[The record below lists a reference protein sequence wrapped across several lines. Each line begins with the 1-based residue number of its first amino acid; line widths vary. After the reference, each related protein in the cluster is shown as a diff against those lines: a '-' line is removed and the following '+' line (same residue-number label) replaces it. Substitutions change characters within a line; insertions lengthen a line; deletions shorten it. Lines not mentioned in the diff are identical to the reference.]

1 MAVTFLGF
9 KTKFINF
16 ADLTQPQF
24 DSLLPDAVAEV
35 GRYKWQALGVGW
47 EGFKDRA
54 IENLLACQLSKINPE
69 FLGSAGL
76 AEFEVREAG
85 YRVKYLSN
93 SGGSKNNPFCD
104 EYLRLVGLV
113 QELTPNASNLPVCT
127 IGVRKN
133 VIW

>member
-1 MAVTFLGF
+1 MTVTFLGF
-9 KTKFINF
+9 KTKFVNF

-24 DSLLPDAVAEV
+24 DLLLPDVVAEV
-35 GRYKWQALGVGW
+35 DRYEWELLGVGW

-54 IENLLACQLSKINPE
+54 TKNLLACQLSKINPE

-76 AEFEVREAG
+76 AEFEVKEAG

-113 QELTPNASNLPVCT
+113 EALSPNVSNLPACT
-127 IGVRKN
+127 LGVRKN

>member
-1 MAVTFLGF
+1 MAVTFVGF
-9 KTKFINF
+9 KTKFVNF

-24 DSLLPDAVAEV
+24 DLLLPDAVAEV
-35 GRYKWQALGVGW
+35 DRYKWELLGVGW
-47 EGFKDRA
+47 QGFKDRA

-76 AEFEVREAG
+76 AEFEVKEAG
-85 YRVKYLSN
+85 YRVKRLSN
-93 SGGSKNNPFCD
+93 SGGAKNNPFCD

-113 QELTPNASNLPVCT
+113 EALTPNASNLPACT
-127 IGVRKN
+127 VGVRKN

>member
-24 DSLLPDAVAEV
+24 DLLLPDAVAEV
-35 GRYKWQALGVGW
+35 DRYEWELLGAGWQ
-47 EGFKDRA
+47 GFKDRA

-113 QELTPNASNLPVCT
+113 QALTPNASNLPACT
-127 IGVRKN
+127 LGVRKN

>member
-1 MAVTFLGF
+1 MTVTFLGF
-9 KTKFINF
+9 TTKFINF

-24 DSLLPDAVAEV
+24 DLLLPDAVAEV
-35 GRYKWQALGVGW
+35 DRYEWELLGVGW
-47 EGFKDRA
+47 QGFKDRA

-113 QELTPNASNLPVCT
+113 QALTPNTSNLPACT
-127 IGVRKN
+127 IGVRRN
-133 VIW
+133 VVW

>member
-16 ADLTQPQF
+16 ADLTQSQF
-24 DSLLPDAVAEV
+24 DLLLPDAVAEV
-35 GRYKWQALGVGW
+35 DRYEWELLGVGW
-47 EGFKDRA
+47 QGFKDRA

-85 YRVKYLSN
+85 YRMKYLSN

-104 EYLRLVGLV
+104 EYQRLVGLV
-113 QELTPNASNLPVCT
+113 QALTPNASNLPACT
-127 IGVRKN
+127 LGVRKN

>member
-24 DSLLPDAVAEV
+24 DLLLPDAVAEV
-35 GRYKWQALGVGW
+35 DRYEWELLGVGW
-47 EGFKDRA
+47 QGFKDRA
-54 IENLLACQLSKINPE
+54 TENLLACQLSKINPE

-76 AEFEVREAG
+76 AEFEIREAG

-93 SGGSKNNPFCD
+93 SGESKNNTFYD
-104 EYLRLVGLV
+104 EYQRLVDMVEALN
-113 QELTPNASNLPVCT
+113 PSPSNLPACT
-127 IGVRKN
+127 LGVRKN

>member
-24 DSLLPDAVAEV
+24 DLLLPDAVAEV
-35 GRYKWQALGVGW
+35 GRYNWQLLGVGW
-47 EGFKDRA
+47 ERFKDRA
-54 IENLLACQLSKINPE
+54 TENLLACQLSKINPE

-104 EYLRLVGLV
+104 EYQRLVDMVEALS
-113 QELTPNASNLPVCT
+113 PNASNLPACT
-127 IGVRKN
+127 LGVRKK
-133 VIW
+133 VYW